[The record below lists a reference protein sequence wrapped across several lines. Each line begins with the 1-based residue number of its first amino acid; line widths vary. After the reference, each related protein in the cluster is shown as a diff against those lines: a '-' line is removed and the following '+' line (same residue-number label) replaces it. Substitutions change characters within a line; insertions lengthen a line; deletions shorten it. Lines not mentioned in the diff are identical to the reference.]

1 MAVATGLIGLAAGR
15 LWARVGSSGARRGRS
30 GKLTALRAEL
40 AKQQERTGRLEADLH
55 AQQAR
60 GFALERELE
69 ARESDWAQSSPVPF
83 SFDART
89 FQIDRS
95 PLSEPATR
103 PQDAERIADLEQQ
116 VRDLQ
121 DLLSKV
127 SARPRSAR
135 ARSSQPPRQAPAWV
149 EQVAANSVHGALR
162 PTDVELVPASTA
174 PVAEGQ
180 GPSRRKEPDPNGTQP
195 NTAEPSGGRP
205 LQAGGPRPP
214 P

>member
-1 MAVATGLIGLAAGR
+1 MSSWEGASLAMAVAMGLIGLAAGR
-15 LWARVGSSGARRGRS
+15 LWARLRSSGARRGRA
-30 GKLTALRAEL
+30 GKLTTLRAEL
-40 AKQQERTGRLEADLH
+40 ARQQQRAGQLEADLH

-83 SFDART
+83 SFDVQT

-95 PLSEPATR
+95 LLVEPATR

-135 ARSSQPPRQAPAWV
+135 ARSSQPPRQTAAWV
-149 EQVAANSVHGALR
+149 DQAATDSVHGALR
-162 PTDVELVPASTA
+162 PPDVELTPAA
-174 PVAEGQ
+174 KAQAVE
-180 GPSRRKEPDPNGTQP
+180 
-195 NTAEPSGGRP
+195 
-205 LQAGGPRPP
+205 AGGASPTP
-214 P
+214 